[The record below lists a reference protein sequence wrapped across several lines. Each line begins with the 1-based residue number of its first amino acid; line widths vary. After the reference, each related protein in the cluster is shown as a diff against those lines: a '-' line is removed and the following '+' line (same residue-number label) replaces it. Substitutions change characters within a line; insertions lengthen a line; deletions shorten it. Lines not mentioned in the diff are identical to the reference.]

1 MSDVVA
7 KQTKEPVAE
16 AAVLAAGRES
26 DKLDLINGSCFTC
39 CDMLSESWHW
49 VMCAWASRS
58 EAPEIGLV
66 SMTSHSSPV
75 FGRRAECYQI
85 FVWSL
90 GNIVFLVV
98 M

>member
-26 DKLDLINGSCFTC
+26 DKLDLISGSCFTC
-39 CDMLSESWHW
+39 CD
-49 VMCAWASRS
+49 MCAWASRS